1 MSGTILLL
9 EEDIVFSET
18 LAEFL
23 TEQGFFVIQAFDALV
38 AKEMLSKLEVDLILV
53 NTNFLILYS
62 LSYLYSKKIL
72 PSILIGSLVFSQKSE
87 KNVLNGQY
95 MPRPFTLQSL
105 LAFIFKTLNI
115 TKENRVDRI

>member
-18 LAEFL
+18 LTEFL

-87 KNVLNGQY
+87 KNVLHGQY
-95 MPRPFTLQSL
+95 MPRPFTLQTL

-115 TKENRVDRI
+115 TKENRVDGI